1 MKTLQDI
8 LYRCRITG
16 VSGSTD
22 LPVGGITSDS
32 RKTSP
37 DQVFVAIKGT
47 KTDGH
52 NYINEVISKGVK
64 AIVCEQLPDQKES
77 GVTYIQVKDST
88 ETLAIMAGNFYD
100 NPSAELNLIGITGT
114 NGKTTTAT
122 LLFQLFSQ
130 AGFKTGLISTVRNM
144 VNSRELPST
153 HTTPGPLE
161 LNDLIRQMV
170 LEGCEYC
177 FMEVS
182 SHAVV
187 QKRIAGLTFK
197 GGVFTNLTHDH
208 LDYHLTF
215 DAYLKAKKSFFDSLS
230 DHAFAITNIDDKNGF
245 VMVQNTRAII
255 KTMAVKKQADFKCRI
270 LENHFDGLQLNING
284 RDVWCRLVGNFN
296 AYNLLSIYATS
307 LMLGMSE
314 EDSLTGLSKLI
325 PVDGRFEYMKS
336 PLGITGIV
344 DYAHTPDALLNVI
357 TTINAIREGNGR
369 LFTVVGA
376 GGNRDKTKRPLMAS
390 IAAENSS
397 ITILTA
403 DNPRD
408 ENPDDILDEMISG
421 ITPDRKKSTLI
432 ISNRKQ
438 AIRTACTMAESGD
451 IILVAGK
458 GHETYQEIKGVKHH
472 FDDREELKEALGI
485 TDNQ

>member
-1 MKTLQDI
+1 MKTLQEI

-16 VSGSTD
+16 VTGSTD
-22 LPVGGITSDS
+22 IPVGKIVSDS
-32 RKTSP
+32 RKTGP
-37 DQVFVAIKGT
+37 DHLFVAIKGT
-47 KTDGH
+47 QADGH
-52 NYINEVISKGVK
+52 DYINEVVLKGVK
-64 AIVCEQLPDQKES
+64 IIVCEQLPDQKAE
-77 GVTYIQVKDST
+77 GVTYIQVKDSA

-100 NPSAELNLIGITGT
+100 NPSSMLNLIGITGT

-122 LLFQLFSQ
+122 LLFQLFMQ

-144 VNSRELPST
+144 VASREIPAT
-153 HTTPGPLE
+153 HTTPDPLE
-161 LNDLIRQMV
+161 LNYLLSQMV
-170 LEGCEYC
+170 LEGCGYC

-187 QKRIAGLTFK
+187 QKRIAGLTFR

-208 LDYHLTF
+208 LDYHQTF
-215 DAYLKAKKSFFDSLS
+215 EAYLKAKKSFFDSLPGN
-230 DHAFAITNIDDKNGF
+230 AFAITNIDDKNGL
-245 VMVQNTRAII
+245 VMVQNSRAII
-255 KTMAVKKQADFKCRI
+255 KTMAVKKPADFKCRI
-270 LENHFDGLQLNING
+270 IENQFDGLQLNING

-307 LMLGMSE
+307 VMLGLGE
-314 EDSLTGLSKLI
+314 EESLKGLSTLI
-325 PVDGRFEYMKS
+325 PVDGRFEYIKS
-336 PLGITGIV
+336 PKGIIGIV

-357 TTINAIREGNGR
+357 TTINAIREGSGR

-376 GGNRDKTKRPLMAS
+376 GGNRDKTKRPVMAA

-403 DNPRD
+403 DNPRNED
-408 ENPDDILDEMISG
+408 PEEILNEMALG
-421 ITPDRKKSTLI
+421 ITPDREKSTLI

-472 FDDREELKEALGI
+472 FDDREELKEALEI